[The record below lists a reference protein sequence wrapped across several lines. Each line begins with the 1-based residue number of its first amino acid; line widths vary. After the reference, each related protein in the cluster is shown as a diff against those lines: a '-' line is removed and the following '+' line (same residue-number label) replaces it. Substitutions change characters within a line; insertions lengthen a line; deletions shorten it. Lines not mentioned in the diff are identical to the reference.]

1 MTFQARYGLFCV
13 SKSLNECIDAMT
25 ALSKHLLAAP
35 AHRRISTRTGI
46 PPKAGFTLIE
56 LLVVIAIIAILA
68 AMLLPALAK
77 AKAKA
82 AQISCVNT
90 LKQLGVTT
98 MLYSDDHGGV
108 TLYGNAGAND
118 LTQPAWYLQLA
129 TQLGKGNTPEA
140 LRQSL
145 RNLLACPASKNA
157 TRTVNGVN
165 PPWTGTPSA
174 WPYVVD
180 YAYNNQVNNYGA
192 LLAGQPVNLAK
203 MSQLR
208 YAADTPMIQEAVYAA
223 GFNGD
228 IFYKTYPKYASDDAA
243 CAAAGISPT
252 STAIQFNGFTQRH
265 TDGGNILWFDTH
277 VSYSKYDKH
286 MAFARSGGG
295 RAPTTATETQAVLK
309 WLNNSW

>member
-1 MTFQARYGLFCV
+1 
-13 SKSLNECIDAMT
+13 MT
-25 ALSKHLLAAP
+25 ALNKQPLHACAFGHIPRSRRAP
-35 AHRRISTRTGI
+35 LQ
-46 PPKAGFTLIE
+46 AGFTLIE

-68 AMLLPALAK
+68 AMLLPALSK

-82 AQISCVNT
+82 HQISCVNT
-90 LKQLGVTT
+90 LKQMGVTA
-98 MLYSDDHGGV
+98 MLYSDDNGGV

-129 TQLGKGNTPEA
+129 TQLGRGNTAAE
-140 LRQSL
+140 LSTSL
-145 RNLLACPASKNA
+145 RNLLACPASKNS
-157 TRTVNGVN
+157 TRTRNGAN

-174 WPYVVD
+174 WPFVVD

-192 LLAGQPVNLAK
+192 LSAGQPVNLSK
-203 MSQLR
+203 MTQVRHAS
-208 YAADTPMIQEAVYAA
+208 DTPMIQEAVYAA

-228 IFYKTYPKYASDDAA
+228 IFYVAYPKYANDDAA

-265 TDGGNILWFDTH
+265 SGGGNILWFDSH
-277 VSYSKYDKH
+277 VSHSKYDTH
-286 MAFARSGGG
+286 MKFARSGGG
-295 RAPTTATETQAVLK
+295 RAPAGATEVQAVLK

>member
-1 MTFQARYGLFCV
+1 MNKQTF
-13 SKSLNECIDAMT
+13 DAHAGNRT
-25 ALSKHLLAAP
+25 PLRHVAP
-35 AHRRISTRTGI
+35 GH
-46 PPKAGFTLIE
+46 AGFTLIE

-82 AQISCVNT
+82 HQISCVNT
-90 LKQLGVTT
+90 MKQMGVTA
-98 MLYSDDHGGV
+98 MLYSDDNGGS

-129 TQLGKGNTPEA
+129 TQLGRGNSAEE

-145 RNLLACPASKNA
+145 RNLLACPASKNDSR
-157 TRTVNGVN
+157 TRNGAN
-165 PPWTGTPSA
+165 PPWTGTPSV
-174 WPYVVD
+174 WPFVVD

-192 LLAGQPVNLAK
+192 LLAGQQVNLAK
-203 MSQLR
+203 MSQVR
-208 YAADTPMIQEAVYAA
+208 HASDTPMIQEAVYAA

-228 IFYKTYPKYASDDAA
+228 IFYKAYPKYESDDAA
-243 CAAAGISPT
+243 CAAVGISPT

-265 TDGGNILWFDTH
+265 SGGGNVLWFDTH
-277 VSYSKYDKH
+277 VSYSRYDSH

-295 RAPTTATETQAVLK
+295 RAPAGATEVASVLK
-309 WLNNSW
+309 WLNDSW

>member
-1 MTFQARYGLFCV
+1 MMTLKKHASHLPPCGCNPMQCRARL
-13 SKSLNECIDAMT
+13 
-25 ALSKHLLAAP
+25 
-35 AHRRISTRTGI
+35 
-46 PPKAGFTLIE
+46 KAGFTLIE

-68 AMLLPALAK
+68 AMLLPALSK

-82 AQISCVNT
+82 NQISCVNL
-90 LKQLGVTT
+90 LKQMGVTT
-98 MLYSDDHGGV
+98 MVYSDDNGGV

-129 TQLGKGNTPEA
+129 TQLGRGNTAAE
-140 LRQSL
+140 LSTSL
-145 RNLLACPASKNA
+145 RNLLACPASRNS
-157 TRTVNGVN
+157 TRTRNGVN

-174 WPYVVD
+174 WPFVVD

-203 MSQLR
+203 MSQVR
-208 YAADTPMIQEAVYAA
+208 NTTDTPMIQEAVFAS

-228 IFYKTYPKYASDDAA
+228 IFYKTYPKYQSDDAA
-243 CAAAGISPT
+243 CTAAGISST
-252 STAIQFNGFTQRH
+252 STGIQFNGFTQRH
-265 TDGGNILWFDTH
+265 SSGGNVLWFDSH

-295 RAPTTATETQAVLK
+295 RAPATATETQAVLK
-309 WLNNSW
+309 WLNDSW